1 MTCAGF
7 RRRSQVNLSERK
19 EEAEP
24 PVVVTGATGLIG
36 RALCAELA
44 LDGILFTVLSRDPD
58 RARKLVPHARSYR
71 LWQPIERG
79 SPWASLVEKSRAI
92 VHLAGPLTGHGHW
105 NHARR
110 QELYE
115 GCVTGTRGIVSAL
128 AEARTRPEV
137 LISAS
142 ACSFYSRDPNG
153 IVCQGEEG
161 ARGEDF
167 LSLVTGEWES
177 AALRAETFG
186 VRVVLLR
193 FGLVLAP
200 DGALGRLRRAARVG
214 LGGPVASGEQLQPWI
229 HREDAV
235 GLIRMALSNKEVS
248 GPLNAVA
255 PEAVT
260 NRHFMTAV
268 CSSVGKMSGLPQP
281 KWWLRSRLGAGAVAV
296 TDGRGAVPTRARE
309 LGYRFRR
316 PTLEEAL
323 ELPAARAGLAA
334 PPAAG

>member
-1 MTCAGF
+1 MEGAD
-7 RRRSQVNLSERK
+7 Q
-19 EEAEP
+19 
-24 PVVVTGATGLIG
+24 PVLVTGATGLIG

-44 LDGILFTVLSRDPD
+44 LAGILFTVLSRDPD
-58 RARKLVPHARSYR
+58 RARRVVPHARGYR

-79 SPWASLVEKSRAI
+79 SPWAGLVEKSRAI
-92 VHLAGPLTGHGHW
+92 VHLASPLTGHGHW

-142 ACSFYSRDPNG
+142 ACSFYSRDPSG

-167 LSLVTGEWES
+167 LSLVTAEWES
-177 AALRAETFG
+177 AALHAETFG

-193 FGLVLAP
+193 LGLVLAP

-214 LGGPVASGEQLQPWI
+214 LGGPIGSGEQLQPWI

-235 GLIRMALSNKEVS
+235 GLIRIALSAGEVS

-281 KWWLRSRLGAGAVAV
+281 KWWLRSRLGPGAVAV
-296 TDGRGAVPTRARE
+296 TDGRGAVPTRALE
-309 LGYRFRR
+309 LGYRFRY
-316 PTLEEAL
+316 PTLEAALAGSGVEATR
-323 ELPAARAGLAA
+323 PASPVNDAVATD
-334 PPAAG
+334 